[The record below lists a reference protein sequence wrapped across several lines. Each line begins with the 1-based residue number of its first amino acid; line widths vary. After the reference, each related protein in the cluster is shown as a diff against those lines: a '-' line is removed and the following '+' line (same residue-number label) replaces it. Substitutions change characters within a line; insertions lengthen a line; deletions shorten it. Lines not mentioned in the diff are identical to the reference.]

1 MYIKPG
7 AMLGM
12 LGGGQLGRM
21 FAMAAQQ
28 MGYRVTVL
36 DPAIESP
43 AANIAERHLQAD
55 YLDYQA
61 LDELGS
67 TCAAVTIE
75 FENVPAQA
83 LRYLA
88 QRCVVSPDA
97 ESVSIAQNRILE
109 KQFLV
114 ENGFPVVP
122 FAIIPNERDI
132 SHEVD
137 ASLFP
142 GILKISQFGYDG
154 KGQIQIENRDVLAER
169 FADLGSKPCVL
180 EKRLPLAHEIS
191 VILARDI
198 RSQITFFPVP
208 ENKHVQGILDTS
220 IVPTRLPDRIVEEAC
235 EIARQVAMKLNYIGV
250 LCVEF
255 FILDD
260 DRILINE
267 IAPRPHNSGH
277 YSLDACI
284 TSQFEQ
290 QVRVLCG
297 LPHGSTKQVQAAI
310 MINMLGNLWQNGEP
324 AWDQIL
330 RHPQA
335 KLHLYGKREAK
346 PGRKMGHFTVLADS
360 VEEALLQARHIRH
373 NLQLPTQHIPG
384 IDTLHYDNRNTV

>member
-1 MYIKPG
+1 
-7 AMLGM
+7 MLGM

-21 FAMAAQQ
+21 FTMAAQQ

-36 DPAIESP
+36 DPATESP
-43 AANIAERHLQAD
+43 AASIADRHLQAD
-55 YLDYQA
+55 YLDHQA

-83 LRYLA
+83 LRHLA
-88 QRCVVSPDA
+88 QHCVVSPDA
-97 ESVSIAQNRILE
+97 ESVSITQNRILE
-109 KQFLV
+109 KQFLL

-122 FAIIPNERDI
+122 FIAIHNRETIPHKI
-132 SHEVD
+132 D

-142 GILKISQFGYDG
+142 GILKVSQFGYDG
-154 KGQIQIENRDVLAER
+154 KGQISIKNADSLPEQ
-169 FADLGSKPCVL
+169 FASLGDKPCVL
-180 EKRLPLAHEIS
+180 EKRLPLACEIS
-191 VILARDI
+191 VILARDN
-198 RSQITFFPVP
+198 RNQITFFPVP
-208 ENKHVQGILDTS
+208 ENRHVKGILDTS
-220 IVPTRLPDRIVEEAC
+220 IIPANLPDRIIEEAR
-235 EIARQVAMKLNYIGV
+235 EIARQVATKLNYIGI

-255 FILDD
+255 FVLDD
-260 DRILINE
+260 GRVLVNE

-297 LPHGSTKQVQAAI
+297 LPHGSTRQIQAAV
-310 MINMLGNLWQNGEP
+310 MINILGDLWQNGEP
-324 AWDQIL
+324 AWNQIL

-360 VEEALLQARHIRH
+360 TEAALLQVRQIRH
-373 NLQLPTQHIPG
+373 DLQF
-384 IDTLHYDNRNTV
+384 

>member
-21 FAMAAQQ
+21 FTMAAQQ

-36 DPAIESP
+36 DPATESP
-43 AANIAERHLQAD
+43 AASIAERHLQAD

-88 QRCVVSPDA
+88 QHCIVSPNA
-97 ESVSIAQNRILE
+97 ESVSITQNRILE
-109 KQFLV
+109 KQFLL

-122 FAIIPNERDI
+122 FVAIQNEKAISQEIDI
-132 SHEVD
+132 
-137 ASLFP
+137 ALFP
-142 GILKISQFGYDG
+142 GILKVSQFGYDG
-154 KGQIQIENRDVLAER
+154 KGQISIEN
-169 FADLGSKPCVL
+169 ADNLSEQYAYLGNKPCVL
-180 EKRLPLAHEIS
+180 EKRLSLASEIS
-191 VILARDI
+191 VILARDNHN
-198 RSQITFFPVP
+198 QVTFFPIP
-208 ENKHVQGILDTS
+208 ENKHVKGILDTS
-220 IVPTRLPDRIVEEAC
+220 IIPARLSDKIIEEARK
-235 EIARQVAMKLNYIGV
+235 IAQQIAIKLNYVGV

-255 FILDD
+255 FVLDD
-260 DRILINE
+260 DRVLVNE

-290 QVRVLCG
+290 QVRILCE
-297 LPHGSTKQVQAAI
+297 LPHGSTKQIQAAVMVNI
-310 MINMLGNLWQNGEP
+310 LGDLWQNGEP
-324 AWDQIL
+324 AWDKIL

-360 VEEALLQARHIRH
+360 TETALLQIQQIRH
-373 NLQLPTQHIPG
+373 DLLQF
-384 IDTLHYDNRNTV
+384 

>member
-1 MYIKPG
+1 
-7 AMLGM
+7 MLGM

-21 FAMAAQQ
+21 FTMAAQQ

-36 DPAIESP
+36 DPAAESP

-55 YLDYQA
+55 YLDYRA

-88 QRCVVSPDA
+88 QRCIVSPNA

-109 KQFLV
+109 KQFLM

-122 FAIIPNERDI
+122 FVAIRSEKDI
-132 SHEVD
+132 SRKID

-142 GILKISQFGYDG
+142 CILKISQFGYDG
-154 KGQIQIENRDVLAER
+154 KGQIQIENTDILPER
-169 FADLGSKPCVL
+169 FADLGSRPCVL

-191 VILARDI
+191 VILARDNHN
-198 RSQITFFPVP
+198 RITFFPVP
-208 ENKHVQGILDTS
+208 ENRHVKGILDTS
-220 IVPTRLPDRIVEEAC
+220 IVPAGLSDKIIEEAC
-235 EIARQVAMKLNYIGV
+235 EIARQVAIRLNYIGV

-255 FILDD
+255 FVLNNDQV
-260 DRILINE
+260 LVNE

-297 LPHGSTKQVQAAI
+297 LPHGSTKQVQAAV
-310 MINMLGNLWQNGEP
+310 MINILGDLWQNDEP

-330 RHPQA
+330 RHSQA

-360 VEEALLQARHIRH
+360 TEEAFLQAQHIRH
-373 NLQLPTQHIPG
+373 DLQS
-384 IDTLHYDNRNTV
+384 

>member
-1 MYIKPG
+1 
-7 AMLGM
+7 MLGM

-21 FAMAAQQ
+21 FTMAAQQ

-36 DPAIESP
+36 DPAAESP

-55 YLDYQA
+55 YLDYRA

-83 LRYLA
+83 LCYLA
-88 QRCVVSPDA
+88 QRCIVSPNA

-109 KQFLV
+109 KQFLM

-122 FAIIPNERDI
+122 FVAIRSEKDI
-132 SHEVD
+132 SRKID

-142 GILKISQFGYDG
+142 CILKISQFGYDG
-154 KGQIQIENRDVLAER
+154 KGQIQIENTDILPER
-169 FADLGSKPCVL
+169 FADLGSRPCVL

-191 VILARDI
+191 VILARDNHN
-198 RSQITFFPVP
+198 RITFFPVP
-208 ENKHVQGILDTS
+208 ENRHVKGILDTS
-220 IVPTRLPDRIVEEAC
+220 IVPAGLSDKIIEEAC
-235 EIARQVAMKLNYIGV
+235 EIARQVAIRLNYIGV

-255 FILDD
+255 FVLNNDQV
-260 DRILINE
+260 LVNE

-297 LPHGSTKQVQAAI
+297 LPHGSTKQVQAAV
-310 MINMLGNLWQNGEP
+310 MINILGDLWQNDEP
-324 AWDQIL
+324 AWNQIL
-330 RHPQA
+330 RHSQA

-360 VEEALLQARHIRH
+360 TEEAFLQAQHIRH
-373 NLQLPTQHIPG
+373 NLQS
-384 IDTLHYDNRNTV
+384 

>member
-1 MYIKPG
+1 
-7 AMLGM
+7 M

-21 FAMAAQQ
+21 FTMAAQQ

-36 DPAIESP
+36 DPATESP
-43 AANIAERHLQAD
+43 AASIAERHLQAD

-88 QRCVVSPDA
+88 QHCIVSPNA
-97 ESVSIAQNRILE
+97 ESVSITQNRILE
-109 KQFLV
+109 KQFLL

-122 FAIIPNERDI
+122 FVAIQNEKALSQEIDT
-132 SHEVD
+132 
-137 ASLFP
+137 ALFP
-142 GILKISQFGYDG
+142 GILKVSQFGYDG
-154 KGQIQIENRDVLAER
+154 KGQISIEN
-169 FADLGSKPCVL
+169 ADNLPEQYAYLGNKPCVL
-180 EKRLPLAHEIS
+180 EKRLSLASEIS
-191 VILARDI
+191 VILTRDNHN
-198 RSQITFFPVP
+198 QVTFFPIP
-208 ENKHVQGILDTS
+208 ENKHVKGILDTS
-220 IVPTRLPDRIVEEAC
+220 IIPARLSDKIIEDARK
-235 EIARQVAMKLNYIGV
+235 IAQQIAIKLNYVGV

-255 FILDD
+255 FVLND
-260 DRILINE
+260 DRVLVNE

-297 LPHGSTKQVQAAI
+297 LPHGSTKQIQAAVMVNI
-310 MINMLGNLWQNGEP
+310 LGDLWQNGEP
-324 AWDQIL
+324 AWDKIL

-346 PGRKMGHFTVLADS
+346 PGRKMGHFTVLAAS
-360 VEEALLQARHIRH
+360 TETALLQIQQIRH
-373 NLQLPTQHIPG
+373 DLQF
-384 IDTLHYDNRNTV
+384 

>member
-21 FAMAAQQ
+21 FTMAAQQ

-36 DPAIESP
+36 DPATESP
-43 AANIAERHLQAD
+43 AASIAERHLQAD

-88 QRCVVSPDA
+88 QHCIVSPNA
-97 ESVSIAQNRILE
+97 ESVSITQNRILE
-109 KQFLV
+109 KQFLL

-122 FAIIPNERDI
+122 FVAIQNEKAISQEIDI
-132 SHEVD
+132 
-137 ASLFP
+137 ALFP
-142 GILKISQFGYDG
+142 GILKVSQFGYDG
-154 KGQIQIENRDVLAER
+154 KGQISIEN
-169 FADLGSKPCVL
+169 ADNLSEQYAYLGNKPCVL
-180 EKRLPLAHEIS
+180 EKRLSLASEIS
-191 VILARDI
+191 VILARDNHN
-198 RSQITFFPVP
+198 QVTFFPIP
-208 ENKHVQGILDTS
+208 ENKHVKGILDTS
-220 IVPTRLPDRIVEEAC
+220 IIPARLSDKIIEEARK
-235 EIARQVAMKLNYIGV
+235 IAQQIAIKLNYVGV

-255 FILDD
+255 FVLDD
-260 DRILINE
+260 DRVLVNE

-290 QVRVLCG
+290 QVRILCE
-297 LPHGSTKQVQAAI
+297 LPHGSTKQIQAAVMVNI
-310 MINMLGNLWQNGEP
+310 LGDLWQNGEP
-324 AWDQIL
+324 AWDKIL

-360 VEEALLQARHIRH
+360 TETALLQIQQIRH
-373 NLQLPTQHIPG
+373 DLQF
-384 IDTLHYDNRNTV
+384 

>member
-1 MYIKPG
+1 MYIRPG
-7 AMLGM
+7 TMLGM

-21 FAMAAQQ
+21 FTMAAQQ

-36 DPAIESP
+36 DPAAESP

-55 YLDYQA
+55 YLDYRA

-88 QRCVVSPDA
+88 QRCIVSPNA

-109 KQFLV
+109 KQFLM

-122 FAIIPNERDI
+122 FVAIRSEKDI
-132 SHEVD
+132 SRKID

-142 GILKISQFGYDG
+142 CILKISQFGYDG
-154 KGQIQIENRDVLAER
+154 KGQIQIENTDILPER
-169 FADLGSKPCVL
+169 FADLGSRPCVL

-191 VILARDI
+191 VILARDNHN
-198 RSQITFFPVP
+198 RITFFPVP
-208 ENKHVQGILDTS
+208 ENRHVKGILDTS
-220 IVPTRLPDRIVEEAC
+220 IVPAGLSDKIIEEAC
-235 EIARQVAMKLNYIGV
+235 EIARQVAIRLNYIGV

-255 FILDD
+255 FVLNNDQV
-260 DRILINE
+260 LVNE

-297 LPHGSTKQVQAAI
+297 LPHGSTKQVQAAV
-310 MINMLGNLWQNGEP
+310 MINILGDLWQNDEP

-330 RHPQA
+330 RHSQA

-360 VEEALLQARHIRH
+360 TEEAFLQAQHIRH
-373 NLQLPTQHIPG
+373 DLQS
-384 IDTLHYDNRNTV
+384 

>member
-1 MYIKPG
+1 MHIRPG
-7 AMLGM
+7 TMLGM

-21 FAMAAQQ
+21 FTMAAQQ

-36 DPAIESP
+36 DPAAESP

-55 YLDYQA
+55 YLDYRA

-88 QRCVVSPDA
+88 QRCIVSPNA

-109 KQFLV
+109 KQFLM

-122 FAIIPNERDI
+122 FVAIRSEKDI
-132 SHEVD
+132 SRKID

-142 GILKISQFGYDG
+142 CILKISQFGYDG
-154 KGQIQIENRDVLAER
+154 KGQIQIENTDILPER
-169 FADLGSKPCVL
+169 FADLGSRPCVL

-191 VILARDI
+191 VILARDNHN
-198 RSQITFFPVP
+198 RITFFPVP
-208 ENKHVQGILDTS
+208 ENRHVKGILDTS
-220 IVPTRLPDRIVEEAC
+220 IVPAGLSDKIIEEAC
-235 EIARQVAMKLNYIGV
+235 EIARQVAIRLNYIGV

-255 FILDD
+255 FVLNNDQV
-260 DRILINE
+260 LVNE

-297 LPHGSTKQVQAAI
+297 LPHGSTKQVQAAV
-310 MINMLGNLWQNGEP
+310 MINILGDLWQNDEP

-330 RHPQA
+330 RHSQA

-360 VEEALLQARHIRH
+360 TEEAFLQAQHIRH
-373 NLQLPTQHIPG
+373 DLQS
-384 IDTLHYDNRNTV
+384 